1 MASLYMIS
9 HLSSGELQYSEKQG
23 IQLTPFDLVAS
34 QKEKKVA
41 RYGCCPNW
49 ILIEGPPQWG
59 KG

>member
-1 MASLYMIS
+1 MIS